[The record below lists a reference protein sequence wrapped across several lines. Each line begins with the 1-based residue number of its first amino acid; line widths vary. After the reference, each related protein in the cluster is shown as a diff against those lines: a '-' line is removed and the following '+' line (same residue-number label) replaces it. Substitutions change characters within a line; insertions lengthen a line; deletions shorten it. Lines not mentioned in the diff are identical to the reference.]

1 MFPDK
6 LLASLKLKHRSLDYG
21 EMSWITMI
29 IAALREYQ
37 FSSAISAELD
47 RADLEQELSTPK
59 KPDESATAFR
69 NRYERN
75 LKRFAKC
82 MGTSRFPDSTR
93 GVEETIEHILTAIG
107 KGSLRAAV
115 MSKLE
120 SARCKAA
127 LRNEPPPDLDKFWGI
142 VAYQY
147 ALSETNA
154 ARDLSMASAAKRKLD
169 QTGETINSLSTES
182 DGHIAKCRRFVKTGD
197 CIYGDKCLFSHDI
210 ATVSKAKGGRGKGR
224 GKGKGSGRLGEGG
237 KDTTKAD
244 VPTDH
249 SYDRANYNFCSRCNR
264 DHKGRIGTDCVMPPC
279 RFCVHEG
286 HADSGHHLRDCGL
299 KPDQWQLPSTLPN
312 ASKRQLA
319 VREQPEGPKQR
330 KLTALE
336 LVQTLSETELA
347 EVSAA
352 INTTQNGPGT

>member
-1 MFPDK
+1 
-6 LLASLKLKHRSLDYG
+6 
-21 EMSWITMI
+21 
-29 IAALREYQ
+29 
-37 FSSAISAELD
+37 
-47 RADLEQELSTPK
+47 
-59 KPDESATAFR
+59 
-69 NRYERN
+69 
-75 LKRFAKC
+75 
-82 MGTSRFPDSTR
+82 
-93 GVEETIEHILTAIG
+93 
-107 KGSLRAAV
+107 

-142 VAYQY
+142 LAYQY

-154 ARDLSMASAAKRKLD
+154 ARDLSMASTANRKLDQTGETINSSAAKRKLD

-210 ATVSKAKGGRGKGR
+210 ATVSKAKGGRGRGR

-299 KPDQWQLPSTLPN
+299 KPDNWQYSSTLPI

-319 VREQPEGPKQR
+319 LTDGEKPAIDKQR

-352 INTTQNGPGT
+352 INTIQNGPEVGATTSSDDVQEAIQALISFNRRKPSSVDKPAESNSQESQPDGASTTQSVPFAGKKARAASILLNRGQACT